1 MSPNVKILQNKISYN
16 TQKKDNFKKVNILKK
31 NSNQNLKEKIQ
42 NKSNNNHKD
51 INNHKYQYININNNL
66 NNIIYIQNRTSPN
79 KQFQVQNNHR
89 IYKIEQKD
97 KNTDIRNHSYREI
110 SSINR
115 NKKILAPKTIY
126 HAYINLEKKII
137 SNNSPKNIGKK
148 IKKNNTVNNIKKPTY
163 TNNYKKIIT
172 EKNKYNNNNNIYIN
186 KCNKIKLNFA
196 NKDHMENNYKIFDD
210 IKNEN
215 NDYKYNSRNGKN
227 IEEKIRYYNM
237 NTPSEYNKNVASS
250 CLNNN
255 IVSSRNQI
263 YYSFATNNIENN
275 NYLYQEMDYY

>member
-42 NKSNNNHKD
+42 NKNINND

-79 KQFQVQNNHR
+79 KQFQVQNNHH
-89 IYKIEQKD
+89 IYKVEQKG

-172 EKNKYNNNNNIYIN
+172 EKNKYNNNNIYIN

-210 IKNEN
+210 IKKEN

-227 IEEKIRYYNM
+227 NEEKIRYHNM
-237 NTPSEYNKNVASS
+237 NSPSEYNKNVESS

-275 NYLYQEMDYY
+275 NYIYQEMDYY